1 MQIDFDTRSAEDYA
15 RFLAV
20 RKCPIYQFKGSA
32 AIVPDEYASLIGVKA
47 KRKTGK
53 KYTPA
58 VKLFDYQADIVRIA
72 VERRKYAIFAD
83 CGLGKTLMLLEF
95 ARHCAEQTR
104 GKVLIV
110 SPLMVCRQ
118 TVDEALRWYGESFP
132 IGRVKAFDLQYWLNS
147 SSSLDSQIG
156 ITNYEAIREGLE
168 PGKLTGLILD
178 ESSMLKS
185 HYGAW
190 GTRLIEELWEPFNLK
205 ESDDFLKPSE
215 LTIEIHAGADY
226 CHPLAEILTAVGI
239 KVELPLKGLGIGE
252 QLAWYGKQVTA

>member
-1 MQIDFDTRSAEDYA
+1 MRIDFNTRSAEDYA

-32 AIVPDEYASLIGVKA
+32 AIVPDEYASLIGVKS
-47 KRKTGK
+47 KRKAGK

-58 VKLFDYQADIVRIA
+58 VELFDYQADIVRIA

-118 TVDEALRWYGESFP
+118 TVEEALRWYGEAFP
-132 IGRVKAFDLQYWLNS
+132 IGRVKAAELQEWLSTSNGP
-147 SSSLDSQIG
+147 QIG
-156 ITNYEAIREGLE
+156 ITNYEAIREDLT

-190 GTRLIEELWEPFNLK
+190 GTRLIDL
-205 ESDDFLKPSE
+205 
-215 LTIEIHAGADY
+215 GR
-226 CHPLAEILTAVGI
+226 
-239 KVELPLKGLGIGE
+239 GLDWKLCCTGTPAPNDRI
-252 QLAWYGKQVTA
+252 